1 MLTVI
6 FGAGASYDSDPS
18 NQPARTKD
26 LNRPPLANE
35 LFDDRP
41 QFRAELAKLPQ
52 CAPLVPRL
60 RHLGAGVAIEQV
72 LEQLHD
78 EAEAQV
84 NPDRERVT
92 QLAAVRFYLQ
102 AVIDRCSTAWERGT
116 NGVTNY
122 ATLLDDIRHFGN
134 RAPTLVTFNYDLLL
148 EGALRRLTGWAPEH
162 IGQYIEGGPV
172 TLLKVHGSVDW
183 GRVVLSCQATAL
195 DDPEQIA
202 AALIQHAAT
211 LEITEQYRVVRTQAP
226 IVRDGEQILF
236 PAVAVPVQT
245 KTPFA
250 CPAEHIQVLLEKLA
264 QTTHLLI
271 IGWRGLDRTLGSLLR
286 RHLPL
291 QPKVQ
296 VVCGPADGEA
306 VQTALRQGGVRAE
319 IQILDRMFSSY
330 VLSRVGHEFLAEAGR
345 R

>member
-41 QFRAELAKLPQ
+41 QFRAELAK
-52 CAPLVPRL
+52 

-78 EAEAQV
+78 EAESPV

-195 DDPEQIA
+195 DDPGQIA

-226 IVRDGEQILF
+226 IVRDGEQIL
-236 PAVAVPVQT
+236 
-245 KTPFA
+245 
-250 CPAEHIQVLLEKLA
+250 
-264 QTTHLLI
+264 
-271 IGWRGLDRTLGSLLR
+271 
-286 RHLPL
+286 
-291 QPKVQ
+291 
-296 VVCGPADGEA
+296 
-306 VQTALRQGGVRAE
+306 
-319 IQILDRMFSSY
+319 
-330 VLSRVGHEFLAEAGR
+330 
-345 R
+345 